1 MSYIDYVALNIVESI
16 DTEELSKAIKEGI
29 KEQCNLELEQKDIQS
44 NLEAVLMEFIIDM
57 LESVSYESYSCKSK
71 NCKSKTRTKSNYT
84 LDDWNI
90 EENKSKEVKK
100 KVINLDN
107 WTIEEVLG
115 DSNASK

>member
-1 MSYIDYVALNIVESI
+1 MSYVDYVALNIVESI
-16 DTEELSKAIKEGI
+16 DTEEISKAIKEGI
-29 KEQCNLELEQKDIQS
+29 KEQCNLELELEDIQS
-44 NLEAVLMEFIIDM
+44 NLEAILIEFIIDI
-57 LESVSYESYSCKSK
+57 LESVSYVDYSCKSK

-90 EENKSKEVKK
+90 EEKSKEIKK

-107 WTIEEVLG
+107 WTIEEILG